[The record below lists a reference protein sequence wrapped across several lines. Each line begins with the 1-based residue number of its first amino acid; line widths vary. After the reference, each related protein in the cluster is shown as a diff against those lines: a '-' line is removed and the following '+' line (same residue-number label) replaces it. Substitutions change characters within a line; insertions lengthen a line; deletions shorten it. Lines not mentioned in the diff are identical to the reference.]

1 MELNFRVERFQFDN
15 GEECCTLAD
24 SDGMPLMYPTLYVMR
39 KLRAKDQAGTLEN
52 KISALSVLYTWLEHE
67 EIDFNQRFSILN
79 YLTEDELVNL
89 RDFCANNFSTKSI
102 DNLSQINAFKIVN
115 TSEPI
120 TKLKSCPKY
129 APEFVKA

>member
-1 MELNFRVERFQFDN
+1 
-15 GEECCTLAD
+15 
-24 SDGMPLMYPTLYVMR
+24 
-39 KLRAKDQAGTLEN
+39 
-52 KISALSVLYTWLEHE
+52 LEHE
-67 EIDFNQRFSILN
+67 EIDLNQRFSILN